1 MKLPVVLRATAGTA
15 AWTYLGFALSLLS
28 APVLAHTL
36 GADGRGVIA
45 ACVAPVQVLGW
56 IGFLGLP
63 RPLAVNVVSNNR
75 INYGSV
81 FWLSVLGIIGTLSLN
96 VGATVLSGG
105 DSRIEIGIR
114 IFSPLLVFSGFA
126 QLGAES
132 LHLRSKF
139 LYWNILRSSSLIIPS
154 ISTIALYLSGH
165 LTITSAV
172 GSLFL
177 GQLFYVVG
185 GFCASVPALRN
196 LKPGMHQDWGFS
208 LKFWSAT
215 VFDSLGGRLDQV
227 LLAALVSTVQLGS
240 YAVAVTCASASGALT
255 QAFNHVAFP
264 GHLSSEDSSSNYKRQ
279 ALIGIGTST
288 LSGSAVVAVVALY
301 GTKIFGPTFDDL
313 AAISAILV
321 AYQVAA
327 DQWQLIV
334 YRDSAQLKSGRI
346 SFASVI
352 GLVLLVISAAVLYSF
367 NLLNAVSMA
376 ACMFVFGV
384 SRITAYLL
392 MVRFIRRDV
401 KRADVELTD
410 GHNFEPKSI

>member
-1 MKLPVVLRATAGTA
+1 MKLPAVLRATAGTA
-15 AWTYLGFALSLLS
+15 AWTYLGFALSLIS

-36 GADGRGVIA
+36 GADGRGVLA
-45 ACVAPVQVLGW
+45 ACVAPVQVLSW
-56 IGFLGLP
+56 VGFLGLP

-81 FWLSVLGIIGTLSLN
+81 FWLSLLGLVGTVSLN

-105 DSRIEIGIR
+105 DSRIELGIR

-139 LYWNILRSSSLIIPS
+139 LYWNILRCSSLIIPS
-154 ISTIALYLSGH
+154 IFTIALYFSGH
-165 LTITSAV
+165 LTIISAV

-177 GQLFYVVG
+177 GHLVYVIG
-185 GFCASVPALRN
+185 GFCASVPALRL

-215 VFDSLGGRLDQV
+215 VFDSLGARLDQV

-264 GHLSSEDSSSNYKRQ
+264 GHLTSQNSSSKYKRQ
-279 ALIGIGTST
+279 ALVGMGTSI
-288 LSGSAVVAVVALY
+288 LSGTAVVFVLALY
-301 GTKIFGPTFDDL
+301 GDKIFGPTFDDL

-321 AYQVAA
+321 AFQVAA
-327 DQWQLIV
+327 DQWQLVV
-334 YRDSAQLKSGRI
+334 YRDSAQLKSAKI
-346 SFASVI
+346 SMASVI
-352 GLVLLVISAAVLYSF
+352 GLTVLVISIAVLYGF
-367 NLLNAVSMA
+367 DVLNAVSMA

-384 SRITAYLL
+384 SRIASYLL
-392 MVRFIRRDV
+392 LVRFRRRDEEC
-401 KRADVELTD
+401 ADVDLTN